1 MTEGIWPIR
10 KINRLLVLFFTLSL
24 FFLMHGCTAFKGR
37 NVIQPHA
44 ATSWPS
50 SSSKVS
56 AQLHQ
61 QYTQW
66 QGTRHRTGGLSK
78 TGIDCSGFVML
89 TFNEQFAMKLPRT
102 AQEQARLGYPVPKK
116 NMVVGDLVFF
126 KTPHTRHVGI
136 YVGNQ
141 QFMHVSRKEGVTLS
155 QLNNSYWQKYYWT
168 SRRLKLTMMGKL

>member
-24 FFLMHGCTAFKGR
+24 FFLMHGCSAFKGGHD
-37 NVIQPHA
+37 QPY
-44 ATSWPS
+44 TPSTWPA

-56 AQLHQ
+56 AQLHE

-66 QGTRHRTGGLSK
+66 QGIRHRTGGLSK
-78 TGIDCSGFVML
+78 SGIDCSGFVML
-89 TFNEQFAMKLPRT
+89 TFNEKFAMKLPRT
-102 AQEQARLGYPVPKK
+102 AQEQARLGYPVSKK

-141 QFMHVSRKEGVTLS
+141 QFMHVSRKEGVILS
-155 QLNNSYWQKYYWT
+155 QLNNPYWQKYYWT